1 MMNKKEFFYM
11 LLGGVLTHMLHVF
24 RKPRVDPLSSIKN
37 DMSMLK
43 DDMRKILLKD
53 VRKLRKN

>member
-1 MMNKKEFFYM
+1 M

-24 RKPRVDPLSSIKN
+24 RKPRVDPLASIKN